1 HIRKVRHLILDWREC
16 AFCSRHRNF
25 HVYICGILSLVWM
38 VLSMVMGM
46 CHTWL
51 SKKKSVYP
59 VQPIDCKA
67 HCFSS
72 AGQAAFRTFLKK
84 EFSDENIDF
93 WLACEDYKKT
103 KSATKLASKAKKIYS
118 EFIKSN
124 APKEINIDFV
134 TREAITRNIGTPT
147 HSSFD
152 MAQEVIYS
160 LMAKDCY
167 PRFLR
172 SDTYLELLKN
182 KIMFRTQYLIFF

>member
-1 HIRKVRHLILDWREC
+1 MPIKPTPEEIMVWSESVD
-16 AFCSRHRNF
+16 
-25 HVYICGILSLVWM
+25 SL
-38 VLSMVMGM
+38 LA
-46 CHTWL
+46 H
-51 SKKKSVYP
+51 KS
-59 VQPIDCKA
+59 
-67 HCFSS
+67 
-72 AGQAAFRTFLKK
+72 GQAAFRTFLKK

-172 SDTYLELLKN
+172 SDTYLELLKSSGCSSSE
-182 KIMFRTQYLIFF
+182 ITQSEERVTSP